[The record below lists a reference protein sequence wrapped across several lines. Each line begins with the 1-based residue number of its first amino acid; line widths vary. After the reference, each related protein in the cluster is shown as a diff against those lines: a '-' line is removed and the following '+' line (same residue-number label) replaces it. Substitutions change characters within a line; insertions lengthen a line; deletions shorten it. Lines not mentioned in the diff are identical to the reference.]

1 MTFELLFLIALLFA
15 SAFFSSTE
23 LAYVL
28 SNKLKIELRAQKNV
42 LSAKNAMYYVKN
54 PQIFFSTILI
64 SNNIIN
70 TAFASIIT
78 VFLGQF
84 FGLNNLQILLISTA
98 LIFLFG
104 ELLPKFFSNEA
115 PDSLLSFAVTPLRFF
130 TFILF
135 PFVKFTSMVSTVF
148 SDKAKLSEEGI
159 NRIFHVED
167 FQSLINESAQAG
179 FVDETNSDILNKVFE
194 LREQKVSETMT
205 PRTDIV
211 GLEINSTIEEALE
224 TFIESG
230 YSKLPVYEESLDHI
244 KGVILA
250 YDLFKKPKDIPSIVR
265 EVPFIPETKKSLDT
279 LNELLNVHLS
289 MAVVVDEFGGTAGI
303 VTLEDI
309 IEEMIGEIRDEYDE
323 EDEVKRKIDENQ
335 FLFSGKVE
343 VDTINEEFELNIPE
357 GEYETIAGFI
367 ITSLGRIPEKGEKII
382 IGDFIVEIMFADK
395 RKIEL
400 VKIKKKQNRD

>member
-1 MTFELLFLIALLFA
+1 MTFELIFLIALIFA

-42 LSAKNAMYYVKN
+42 LSAKNALYYVKN
-54 PQIFFSTILI
+54 PQMFFSTILI

-78 VFLGQF
+78 IFLSKY
-84 FGLNNLQILLISTA
+84 FGLDNFQILLLSTT
-98 LIFLFG
+98 LIFFFG
-104 ELLPKFFSNEA
+104 ELLPKFFSSEA

-130 TFILF
+130 TFILY
-135 PFVKFTSMVSTVF
+135 PFVKFTSMVSSVF
-148 SDKAKLSEEGI
+148 TGRTKLSEEGI
-159 NRIFHVED
+159 NRIFKRED
-167 FQSLINESAQAG
+167 FQSLINESAEAG
-179 FVDETNSDILNKVFE
+179 FVDESNSDILNKVFE
-194 LREQKVSETMT
+194 LRDQKVSETMT

-211 GLEINSTIEEALE
+211 GIELDATIDEALE

-250 YDLFKKPKDIPSIVR
+250 YDLFKKPEDIKSIVR
-265 EVPFIPETKKSLDT
+265 EVPFIPETKRSLDT
-279 LNELLNVHLS
+279 LNELLDAHLS

-323 EDEVKRKIDENQ
+323 EDEVKRKIDDKT

-343 VDTINEEFELNIPE
+343 IDTINEEFELGIPE
-357 GEYETIAGFI
+357 GEYETIAGFV
-367 ITSLGRIPEKGEKII
+367 ITSLGRIPEKGEKVV
-382 IGDFIVEIMFADK
+382 IGNFVIEVMFADK
-395 RKIEL
+395 TKIEL
-400 VKIKKKQNRD
+400 VKVKKK

>member
-1 MTFELLFLIALLFA
+1 MTFELIFLIALIFA

-42 LSAKNAMYYVKN
+42 LSAKNALYYVKN
-54 PQIFFSTILI
+54 PQMFFSTILI

-78 VFLGQF
+78 IFLTNY
-84 FGLNNLQILLISTA
+84 FGLDNFQILLISTA
-98 LIFLFG
+98 VIFFFG
-104 ELLPKFFSNEA
+104 ELLPKFFSSEA
-115 PDSLLSFAVTPLRFF
+115 PDSLLAFAVTPLRFF
-130 TFILF
+130 TFILY
-135 PFVKFTSMVSTVF
+135 PFVKFTSLVSSVF
-148 SDKAKLSEEGI
+148 TGRTKLSEEGI
-159 NRIFHVED
+159 NRIFKRED
-167 FQSLINESAQAG
+167 FQSLINESTEAG
-179 FVDETNSDILNKVFE
+179 FVDEANSDILNKVFE
-194 LREQKVSETMT
+194 LRDQKVSETMT

-211 GLEINSTIEEALE
+211 GIEVDASIDEALE

-244 KGVILA
+244 KGVVLA
-250 YDLFKKPKDIPSIVR
+250 YDLFKKPADIKSIVR
-265 EVPFIPETKKSLDT
+265 EVPFIPETKRSLDT
-279 LNELLNVHLS
+279 LNELLDAHLS

-323 EDEVKRKIDENQ
+323 EDEVKRKIDENT

-343 VDTINEEFELNIPE
+343 VDTINEEFELGIPE
-357 GEYETIAGFI
+357 GEYETIAGFV
-367 ITSLGRIPEKGEKII
+367 ITSLGRIPAKGEKIV
-382 IGDFIVEIMFADK
+382 IGDFIIEVMYADK
-395 RKIEL
+395 TKIEL
-400 VKIKKKQNRD
+400 VKIKKK

>member
-1 MTFELLFLIALLFA
+1 MTFELIFLIALIFA

-42 LSAKNAMYYVKN
+42 LSAKNALYYVKN
-54 PQIFFSTILI
+54 PQMFFSTILI

-70 TAFASIIT
+70 TAFASIVTI
-78 VFLGQF
+78 FLSEY
-84 FGLNNLQILLISTA
+84 FGLDNLQILLISTT
-98 LIFLFG
+98 LIFFFG
-104 ELLPKFFSNEA
+104 ELLPKFLSSEA

-130 TFILF
+130 TVILF
-135 PFVKFTSMVSTVF
+135 PFVKFTSMISSIFTGRT
-148 SDKAKLSEEGI
+148 KLSEEGI
-159 NRIFHVED
+159 NRIFKRED
-167 FQSLINESAQAG
+167 FQSLINESTEAG

-194 LREQKVSETMT
+194 LRDQKVSETMT

-211 GLEINSTIEEALE
+211 GIELDSTIDEALE

-250 YDLFKKPKDIPSIVR
+250 YDLFKKPEDIKSIVR
-265 EVPFIPETKKSLDT
+265 EVPFIPETKRSLDT
-279 LNELLNVHLS
+279 LNELLDAHLS

-323 EDEVKRKIDENQ
+323 EDEVKRKIDENTY
-335 FLFSGKVE
+335 LFSGKVE
-343 VDTINEEFELNIPE
+343 VDTINDEFALGIPE
-357 GEYETIAGFI
+357 GEYETIAGFV
-367 ITSLGRIPEKGEKII
+367 ITSLGRIPEKGEKVV
-382 IGDFIVEIMFADK
+382 IGDFVIEVMFADK
-395 RKIEL
+395 TKIEL
-400 VKIKKKQNRD
+400 VKVKKK